1 MPKKIQTEAHYDRA
15 MSRLE
20 ELVVG
25 GCDNRDKIKELKKA
39 INQYEKQHC
48 PERRARRKKK
58 RKVAGSHA
66 GNKS

>member
-1 MPKKIQTEAHYDRA
+1 MTKILNEAHYDRA
-15 MSRLE
+15 LSMLE

-48 PERRARRKKK
+48 PERRACRKKK
-58 RKVAGSHA
+58 RKMAISQA
-66 GNKS
+66 DNKS